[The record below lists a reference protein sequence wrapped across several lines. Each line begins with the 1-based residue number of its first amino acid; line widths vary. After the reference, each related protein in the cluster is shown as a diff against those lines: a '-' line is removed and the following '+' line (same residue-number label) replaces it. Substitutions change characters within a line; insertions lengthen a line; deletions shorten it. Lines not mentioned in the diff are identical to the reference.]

1 VCCSRHLQSEE
12 DTLLHPTK
20 LTLVADLPTVV
31 PLCYVSLA
39 ERPGSYTFFV
49 FCDVCMLG
57 ERDAL
62 LRGYGLALWRRVIED
77 GCRFTVIGVHD
88 VVTMMMACGI
98 EHGES
103 LESEDGH

>member
-1 VCCSRHLQSEE
+1 
-12 DTLLHPTK
+12 
-20 LTLVADLPTVV
+20 
-31 PLCYVSLA
+31 
-39 ERPGSYTFFV
+39 
-49 FCDVCMLG
+49 MLG